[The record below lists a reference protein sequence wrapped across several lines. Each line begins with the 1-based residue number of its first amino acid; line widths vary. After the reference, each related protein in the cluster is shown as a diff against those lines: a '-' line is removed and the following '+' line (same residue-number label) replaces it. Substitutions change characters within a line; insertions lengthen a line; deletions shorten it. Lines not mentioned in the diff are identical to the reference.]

1 MKMKD
6 RNTAAQFVI
15 LLHKPLSVWETTP
28 SADFDRLCFCTRL
41 RLLRKIALEKGFVF
55 THRETEPLLLST
67 EKGDY
72 VLLSAAHRHLPGWSI
87 SISVP
92 LPDLMQRI

>member
-1 MKMKD
+1 MPSLIETCDLSLRDRADYYAARVLQENGMKMKD

-28 SADFDRLCFCTRL
+28 SADFDRLCFCARL

-55 THRETEPLLLST
+55 THRETETLLLST
-67 EKGDY
+67 EKGD
-72 VLLSAAHRHLPGWSI
+72 
-87 SISVP
+87 
-92 LPDLMQRI
+92 